1 MKWVKQLFSR
11 RRLYGELS
19 EEIREHLEEKIEEL
33 VADGMSRKEAAAAAR
48 SKFGNVTLIEEDSR
62 KVWQWPSIEDFLMDV
77 RYGARVLRKNPG
89 FTAVAI
95 TSLALAIGANTAIF
109 SLLNGLALRDLPV
122 PQPEQLVR
130 FGAQSGDEP
139 FVALS
144 LPLFEEISSGQKV
157 FSSTFGWWGDNLST
171 VEIGGALSRNNIW
184 AVTGNFYSEL
194 GANPELGRLIG
205 PEDDDLK
212 AASPTPVAV
221 LAYSFWQ
228 RHYGGDRNIIG
239 KMLKIEGAAFTIIG
253 VTHPGFT
260 GISADRPPEITIPLT
275 AEPLLAGDSD
285 VQKHLRRADAFL
297 LEAAGRLKP
306 HVRFG
311 EARAQ
316 LESIWPAIRGA
327 LAPPN
332 LAPADRA
339 NFLGLQMKVE
349 PGEKGASALR
359 KQFTKPLYVLLAIS
373 GLVLLVACVNLATLM
388 LSRAAARSH
397 EIAVRIA
404 LGASRMR
411 LVRQTLTES
420 IMLSVAGTLAG
431 FFLAYWWSR
440 TLADFILGQFFNA
453 PAHLNLTPD
462 MRVLLSTATVAV
474 LTGVLFGL
482 APAWRATREDPN
494 IALQRNA
501 QKFSRSTGRL
511 GKSLIVTQVAL
522 SLVLLAAAGLFI
534 RTLKKLRT
542 IEPGYQARGV
552 LDASLY
558 PKPGGYKDLDR
569 VNYYQELTARVSR
582 LPGVESAGIAKMSL
596 GWRAWREDVRASEAS
611 DAGVKVDFALVMP
624 GFFHT
629 VGIYPQRGR
638 IFTWRDD
645 DRAPRVAVVSE
656 SVAKKLFAGREA
668 IGQRLEI
675 TTEPTWQKVE
685 IVGIVSDA
693 SLYDIR
699 EHAPPTLYVPS
710 TQYGEFMGWS
720 QMMLRTKAAPAAMA
734 NAVRQTVDSLGHEY
748 VAKTHM
754 VVETI
759 DRSILRERVFAI
771 LSAFFGGLAL
781 LLAGIGLYGLMA
793 YNVTRRTQEI
803 GVRIALGAAQS
814 NVLSMILRET
824 LGLTSIGLALG
835 LACALAASQLIAN
848 MLYGVSAQDPV
859 TLATVSVVLSAVA
872 AVAGWIPARRAMRV
886 DPMVALRYE

>member
-1 MKWVKQLFSR
+1 MNWLKQLFSR
-11 RRLYGELS
+11 SPLYGEDDR
-19 EEIREHLEEKIEEL
+19 RE
-33 VADGMSRKEAAAAAR
+33 
-48 SKFGNVTLIEEDSR
+48 
-62 KVWQWPSIEDFLMDV
+62 VWRWPSLESFFMDI
-77 RYGARVLRKNPG
+77 RYGARVLRKNRG
-89 FTAVAI
+89 FTIVAI

-130 FGAQSGDEP
+130 FGAQSGEET

-144 LPLFEEISSGQKV
+144 LPLFEQISGGQKV

-171 VEIGGALSRNNIW
+171 VEINGALSRNNIW
-184 AVTGNFYSEL
+184 AVTANFYSEL
-194 GANPELGRLIG
+194 GATPELGRLIG
-205 PEDDDLK
+205 PEDDNLR

-228 RHYGGDRNIIG
+228 RHYGGDRNVIG
-239 KMLKIEGAAFTIIG
+239 KVLKIEGAAFTIIG
-253 VTHPGFT
+253 VTRRGFT
-260 GISADRPPEITIPLT
+260 GINADRLPEIIIPLT

-306 HVRFG
+306 DVRFD

-316 LESIWPAIRGA
+316 LESIWPAIRDD
-327 LAPPN
+327 LAPAN
-332 LAPADRA
+332 LAPAERSR
-339 NFLGLQMKVE
+339 FLGLHMKIE

-373 GLVLLVACVNLATLM
+373 GLVLLVACVNLATLT

-404 LGASRMR
+404 LGASRTR

-431 FFLAYWWSR
+431 FFLAYWWSH

-453 PAHLNLTPD
+453 PAQLNLTPD
-462 MRVLLSTATVAV
+462 MRVLLSTATVAI

-494 IALQRNA
+494 FALQRNA

-534 RTLKKLRT
+534 RTLRKLRT
-542 IEPGYQARGV
+542 IEPGYQASGV

-558 PKPGGYKDLDR
+558 PKPGGYKNLDR

-582 LPGVESAGIAKMSL
+582 IPGVESAGIAKMSL
-596 GWRAWREDVRASEAS
+596 GWRAWRESVRSSDTS
-611 DAGVKVDFALVMP
+611 DAGVKADFALVMP

-668 IGQRLEI
+668 LGQRLEI

-699 EHAPPTLYVPS
+699 EHAPPTVYVPS

-720 QMMLRTKAAPAAMA
+720 QMMLRTKAAPAVMA

-803 GVRIALGAAQS
+803 GVRMALGAARK

-824 LGLTSIGLALG
+824 LGLTSIGIALG

-859 TLATVSVVLSAVA
+859 TLAAASVVLSGVAV
-872 AVAGWIPARRAMRV
+872 VAGWIPARRAMRV